1 MESSQGTQTE
11 SSQNPRTGVGWQE
24 IIAVLFG
31 IVGGLIYFIA
41 TKQPK
46 NKKVFVFVLA
56 SVLNFIGMLIPS
68 PQPTATPQVETQST
82 SFAKSDYDPEKKAQ
96 ALLDEISQ
104 RYNFSRFIDTWGMG
118 TQGLFLPEEAW
129 TDLSP
134 DQQQTLIKYAESK
147 KLKGIVVGKSL
158 GNNTIS
164 LDRTVWGE

>member
-1 MESSQGTQTE
+1 MSSSQGTQAE
-11 SSQNPRTGVGWQE
+11 VPQNLRTGISWQE

-68 PQPTATPQVETQST
+68 PQPTAVSQPDAQSS
-82 SFAKSDYDPEKKAQ
+82 SFAKPNYDPEKKAQ

-104 RYNFSRFIDTWGMG
+104 KYNFSRFIDTWGMG

-129 TDLSP
+129 VNLSP
-134 DQQQTLIKYAESK
+134 DQQQILIKYAEYK
-147 KLKGIVVGKSL
+147 KLKGIVVGRSL
-158 GNNTIS
+158 GNNNIS